1 MRIGWIGFHMEGLP
15 ALRGILEQG
24 FALQAVIT
32 LKPDLRA
39 QRSGAADY
47 RPLCS
52 EFNVPL
58 FEIAD
63 INDAESQSLL
73 KALSLDLAFVIGWTQ
88 IIRPEILTLPKM
100 GMIGAHASLLPHHRG
115 RAPINW
121 ALIKGEKQ
129 TGNSLI
135 WLDQKVDAGDI
146 IDQTPIPVTH
156 YDTCGSIYEKVAE
169 TNREMILRTLR
180 KILAGERPGRPQP
193 QNGTNNL
200 PGRKPRDGVLD
211 WSMSSTKVY
220 DFVRALTKPYPGA
233 FSWLDGKRWFIWQC
247 ALLPHTAPTAAIP
260 GRIIGPIYSPV
271 MNACGQVVACGT
283 GAVALLELEDEQ
295 SQIVTGRMLSDQP
308 WEGKVWAN
316 E

>member
-1 MRIGWIGFHMEGLP
+1 MEGLP
-15 ALRGILEQG
+15 ALRAVLEQG
-24 FALQAVIT
+24 FPLQGVIT

-47 RPLCS
+47 GSLCS
-52 EFNVPL
+52 EYNVPL

-73 KALSLDLAFVIGWTQ
+73 KELSLDLAFVIGWTQ
-88 IIRPEILTLPKM
+88 IVRPEILKLPKI

-146 IDQTPIPVTH
+146 IDQIPIPVTP
-156 YDTCGSIYEKVAE
+156 YDTCATIYERVAE
-169 TNREMILRTLR
+169 TNREMILRALR
-180 KILAGERPGRPQP
+180 KIRDGECPGRPQP
-193 QNGTNNL
+193 QNGTHNL

-211 WSMSSTKVY
+211 WSMSSIKVY
-220 DFVRALTKPYPGA
+220 DFIRALTRPYPGA

-247 ALLPHTAPTAAIP
+247 ALLPDTCSTAAIP
-260 GRIIGPIYSPV
+260 GQIIGPIYSPI
-271 MNACGQVVACGT
+271 MGACGQVVACGT
-283 GAVALLELEDEQ
+283 GSVALLELEDEQ

-308 WEGKVWAN
+308 WQGKVWTN